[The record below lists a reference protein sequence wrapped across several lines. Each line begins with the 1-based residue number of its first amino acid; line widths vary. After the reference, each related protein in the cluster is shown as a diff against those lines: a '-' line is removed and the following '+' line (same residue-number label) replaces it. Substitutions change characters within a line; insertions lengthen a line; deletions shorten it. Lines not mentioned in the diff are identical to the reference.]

1 MPVDSTVQ
9 PRPTSLSDILR
20 IRFKGILDFIGGFLN
35 RLGVAP
41 ITLTLLGLA
50 GHLVAAVFL
59 ASGEFLIGG
68 LLLLIMAPVD
78 ALDGTMARLRGD
90 PTAFGAFMDSV
101 FDRYSEMVM
110 FCGLLIHYLADPD
123 PQAVL
128 LVFLAAAGS
137 VLVSYTRARGE
148 ALGYEVRS
156 GILTRLERYAVLVPS
171 LILGFPKIGIGIV
184 ALLANV
190 TAIQRYLHVRRQA
203 KSQSEG
209 VE

>member
-1 MPVDSTVQ
+1 MPIDSTVQ

-20 IRFKGILDFIGGFLN
+20 IRFKGILDSIGGFLN

-59 ASGEFLIGG
+59 GSGEFLIGG

-90 PTAFGAFMDSV
+90 PSAFGAFMDSV

-110 FCGLLIHYLADPD
+110 FCGLLIHYLAAPD
-123 PQAVL
+123 PQAAL

-171 LILGFPKIGIGIV
+171 MILGFPKIGIAVV

-203 KSQSEG
+203 KNHSEG